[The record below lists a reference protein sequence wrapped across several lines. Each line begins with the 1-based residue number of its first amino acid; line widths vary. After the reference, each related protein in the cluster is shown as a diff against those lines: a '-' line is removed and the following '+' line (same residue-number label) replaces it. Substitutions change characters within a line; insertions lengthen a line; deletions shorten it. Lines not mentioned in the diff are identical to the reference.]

1 MHVSLTQ
8 PGRWLCTIH
17 MLATQ
22 SDLSHNL
29 DCLLLVTWLT
39 LLFSKCACVS
49 SAVNQTKLS
58 LFPHLGDSMFLR
70 SSSICP
76 QLTPCLRMVYR
87 LGGFLRSNL
96 LKLVPL
102 KARIYVTEKW
112 CLTYTS
118 RRGSHGSWL
127 TSLPTLTL
135 LFRVSVSYE
144 SCSPI
149 SQLYKQVRE
158 MHSWVSFRM
167 EPT

>member
-76 QLTPCLRMVYR
+76 QLTPCLQMVYR

-102 KARIYVTEKW
+102 KARI
-112 CLTYTS
+112 CN
-118 RRGSHGSWL
+118 
-127 TSLPTLTL
+127 
-135 LFRVSVSYE
+135 
-144 SCSPI
+144 
-149 SQLYKQVRE
+149 RE
-158 MHSWVSFRM
+158 MVPNVYFQEGVSQMLAHQPAYIDLAFQSFCLL
-167 EPT
+167 